1 MDSIGE
7 QPAAICNAEDAS
19 PRKPLN
25 SKRMTKQQLIEKVAA
40 KRDGSDA
47 GRGRM
52 MPAEKSE
59 CDGGGRWLT

>member
-1 MDSIGE
+1 
-7 QPAAICNAEDAS
+7 
-19 PRKPLN
+19 
-25 SKRMTKQQLIEKVAA
+25 MTKQQLIEKVAA